1 MSSSASTPEELETL
15 FEDAILLR
23 DPGALAALFDDGAVL
38 ATGRQ
43 APARDGATIAQHAL
57 VHWHD
62 EHVFIANP
70 QCVVQARD
78 IALIVAARSIH
89 VAQRDNDGI
98 WRYRI
103 VLLADDAIDPV

>member
-1 MSSSASTPEELETL
+1 MESSASTPEELETL

-43 APARDGATIAQHAL
+43 APAWGGDTIVQHVL

-62 EHVFIANP
+62 EYVFIADP
-70 QCVVQARD
+70 RCVVQARN
-78 IALIVAARSIH
+78 IALIVAAHSIH
-89 VAQRDNDGI
+89 VAQRDCDGI

-103 VLLADDAIDPV
+103 LLLADDAIDPV